1 MRACKWALTGV
12 DTKVIKEVVP
22 LAEDAVGGVFLGEAG
37 LIVALQ
43 DSYLSTR
50 CRVDIGVDA
59 VLIGLGDMLFNAETL
74 QVKVSPLCYANLMRS
89 WNRIEKLAIVPNM
102 LCCCLNLPLVVRTYS

>member
-1 MRACKWALTGV
+1 MV
-12 DTKVIKEVVP
+12 EEVVP

>member
-74 QVKVSPLCYANLMRS
+74 QVKVSPLCYANRVRS
-89 WNRIEKLAIVPNM
+89 WNRIEK
-102 LCCCLNLPLVVRTYS
+102 

>member
-22 LAEDAVGGVFLGEAG
+22 LAEDAVGGIFLGEAG

>member
-22 LAEDAVGGVFLGEAG
+22 LAEDAVGGIFLSEAS

-43 DSYLSTR
+43 DSYLPS
-50 CRVDIGVDA
+50 
-59 VLIGLGDMLFNAETL
+59 
-74 QVKVSPLCYANLMRS
+74 
-89 WNRIEKLAIVPNM
+89 
-102 LCCCLNLPLVVRTYS
+102 